1 MIRGLFRDDFAQIP
15 SANFQDMQE
24 VVSAAQERYVKSNP
38 TSQKA
43 FNEAAKHL
51 PGGNTR
57 STLFAD
63 PFRAQAS

>member
-1 MIRGLFRDDFAQIP
+1 MHA
-15 SANFQDMQE
+15 A
-24 VVSAAQERYVKSNP
+24 VAAAQERYVKSNP
-38 TSQKA
+38 ASQTA

-63 PFRAQAS
+63 PFREHTS